1 MSVWYGLSFNFI
13 NHEELPCSTNL
24 VFVFTKDGEV
34 YFEENFAKDLE
45 GNQVLEYGVQ
55 FYKNFEE
62 GDYQLDIYDE
72 YGRKV
77 NDETLNFSVIP
88 KPDPSG
94 ITVLKDDGCDDAAP
108 VEYFDMQGRRV
119 ANPIKVYIARQGA
132 LTKKIFI
139 H

>member
-1 MSVWYGLSFNFI
+1 M
-13 NHEELPCSTNL
+13 PCRPNL

-34 YFEENFAKDLE
+34 YSEEDLAKDLE
-45 GNQVLEYGVQ
+45 GNQVLEYGLK
-55 FYKNFEE
+55 FYKKFEE

-94 ITVLKDDGCDDAAP
+94 IAVPEADGWDAAAP
-108 VEYFDMQGRRV
+108 VEDFDMQGLRV
-119 ANPIKVYIARQGA
+119 ANPVKGVYIAQQGA